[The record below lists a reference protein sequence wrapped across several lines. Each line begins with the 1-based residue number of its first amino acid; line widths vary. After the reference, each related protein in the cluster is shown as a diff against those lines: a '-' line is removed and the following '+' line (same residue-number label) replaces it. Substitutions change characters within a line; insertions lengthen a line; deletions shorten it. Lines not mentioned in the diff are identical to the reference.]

1 VVGKNNNSLPI
12 VVEPVEAKSI
22 TDLTTVAKSNT
33 DDTDLSIGVEPC
45 GRLELTW
52 DQALFYKYSLTQTL
66 INPIA
71 FHQQQSVAIKMLQDA
86 GEI

>member
-45 GRLELTW
+45 GRLELT
-52 DQALFYKYSLTQTL
+52 
-66 INPIA
+66 
-71 FHQQQSVAIKMLQDA
+71 
-86 GEI
+86 

>member
-1 VVGKNNNSLPI
+1 MVWKNNNSLPIMVEPI

-22 TDLTTVAKSNT
+22 
-33 DDTDLSIGVEPC
+33 TDLSIGVEPC

-66 INPIA
+66 IRSLSTNSEVYI
-71 FHQQQSVAIKMLQDA
+71 
-86 GEI
+86 